1 MNIAPRAFLGF
12 ALIGALMLAL
22 GVFALSQMS
31 KIRTSGENIV
41 ENSVPSVRALNE
53 FTQLTLRLR
62 VLSYRLLTNREADT
76 QQKTFDLFEQRNQQ
90 IRTAQSNYEK
100 LISAPE
106 ERAAYDQ
113 YVQLLNQ
120 YRQLEERMKTLSRN
134 NQVDELRTL
143 LGNDLQTN
151 SEAVNA
157 VLARLTE
164 INNLQAEAFN
174 KSAAQQ
180 YSTAFTWVVTMLIVA
195 TGLTLLFA
203 WLLTNSITKPIANA
217 LDAAEE
223 IAKGNLTRPITVDG
237 SDEAGRLLRAMAT
250 MQDKLRDTLQRISGS
265 ATQLASAAE
274 ELNSVTDESARGLT
288 QQNNEIEQAATAVNE
303 MTSAV
308 EEVARNAVSTSEA
321 SRNATTS
328 AGDGRDLVQETVGAI
343 ERMSADVQSTATL
356 IGNLADE
363 SRDIGKVLDVI
374 RGLADQTNLL
384 ALNAAIEAARAGEA
398 GRGFAVVADEVR
410 ALAHRTQQS
419 TSEIE
424 RMIGSIQSGTE
435 QAATAVNEMT
445 SAVEEVAR
453 NAVSTSEASRNATT
467 SAGDGRDLVQ
477 ETVGAIERMSADV
490 QSTAS
495 LIGNLANESRDI
507 GKVLDVIRG
516 LADQTNLLAL
526 NAAIEAARAGEA
538 GRGFA
543 VVADEVRALAHRTQQ
558 STSEIERMIGSIQS
572 GTEQAVDS
580 MRNST
585 ERAESTLNIARG
597 AGMSL
602 DTINSAI
609 VEINERNLVI
619 ASAAEEQAQV
629 AREVDRNLV
638 NIRDLSV
645 QSATGA
651 NQTSAASAELSRLA
665 VDLNSMVGR
674 FSL

>member
-1 MNIAPRAFLGF
+1 MTDKSFIRQSQRRTAALISVNTMSLRKMNIAPRAFLGF
-12 ALIGALMLAL
+12 ALIGGLMLVL
-22 GVFALSQMS
+22 GVFALNQMS
-31 KIRTSGENIV
+31 KIRGAGEDIASM
-41 ENSVPSVRALNE
+41 SVPSIKSLDE

-62 VLSYRLLTNREADT
+62 VLSYRLLVNREPDV
-76 QQKTFDLFEQRNQQ
+76 QQKTMELFDLRNQQ
-90 IRTAQSNYEK
+90 IRDAQKVYEQ
-100 LISAPE
+100 LIDGPE
-106 ERAAYDQ
+106 ERAAYDK
-113 YVQLLNQ
+113 YVQLLAQ
-120 YRQLEERMKTLSRN
+120 YRQLEERMKTFSRN
-134 NQVDELRTL
+134 NQIDDLRKMLNTELLANSEEVNAALAKLLEINTLQIDKTDRNAGDQYSMSFNLVITL
-143 LGNDLQTN
+143 L
-151 SEAVNA
+151 V
-157 VLARLTE
+157 
-164 INNLQAEAFN
+164 I
-174 KSAAQQ
+174 
-180 YSTAFTWVVTMLIVA
+180 A
-195 TGLTLLFA
+195 TGLTVLFA

-217 LDAAEE
+217 LSAAEE
-223 IAKGNLTRPITVDG
+223 IAEGNLTRPITVDG
-237 SDEAGRLLRAMAT
+237 EDEAGRLLLAMSK

-321 SRNATTS
+321 SKNATTS
-328 AGDGRDLVQETVGAI
+328 AGDGRDLVQETVSAI

-356 IGNLADE
+356 IGD
-363 SRDIGKVLDVI
+363 
-374 RGLADQTNLL
+374 
-384 ALNAAIEAARAGEA
+384 
-398 GRGFAVVADEVR
+398 
-410 ALAHRTQQS
+410 
-419 TSEIE
+419 
-424 RMIGSIQSGTE
+424 
-435 QAATAVNEMT
+435 
-445 SAVEEVAR
+445 
-453 NAVSTSEASRNATT
+453 
-467 SAGDGRDLVQ
+467 
-477 ETVGAIERMSADV
+477 
-490 QSTAS
+490 
-495 LIGNLANESRDI
+495 LANESRDI

-572 GTEQAVDS
+572 GTEHAVDS

-651 NQTSAASAELSRLA
+651 NQTSAASNELSRLA
-665 VDLNSMVGR
+665 VDLNTMVGR

>member
-1 MNIAPRAFLGF
+1 MRQKRAGPQDFSRMTDKSPIRQLQRRTGALTLVNTMSLRNMNIAPRAFLGF
-12 ALIGALMLAL
+12 ALIGGLMLVL
-22 GVFALSQMS
+22 GVFALNQMS
-31 KIRTSGENIV
+31 KIRGAGEDIASM
-41 ENSVPSVRALNE
+41 SVPSIKSLDE

-62 VLSYRLLTNREADT
+62 VLSYRLLVNREPDV
-76 QQKTFDLFEQRNQQ
+76 QQKTFELFDLRNQQ
-90 IRTAQSNYEK
+90 IRDAQKVYEP
-100 LISAPE
+100 LIEGPQ

-113 YVQLLNQ
+113 YVQLLAQ
-120 YRQLEERMKTLSRN
+120 YRQLEDRMKTLSRN
-134 NQVDELRTL
+134 NQVDELRTMLNSEL
-143 LGNDLQTN
+143 LSN

-157 VLARLTE
+157 ALAKLLE
-164 INNLQAEAFN
+164 INTQQIEVTDTRAGE
-174 KSAAQQ
+174 Q
-180 YSTAFTWVVTMLIVA
+180 YSTSLNLVITLLVIAS
-195 TGLTLLFA
+195 GLTLLFA

-217 LDAAEE
+217 LSAAEE
-223 IAKGNLTRPITVDG
+223 IAEGNLTRPIHVDG
-237 SDEAGRLLRAMAT
+237 DDEAGRLLLAMSK
-250 MQDKLRDTLQRISGS
+250 MQEKLRDTLQRISGS

-321 SRNATTS
+321 SKNATTS
-328 AGDGRDLVQETVGAI
+328 AGDGRDLVQETVSAI
-343 ERMSADVQSTATL
+343 EHMSADVQSTATL
-356 IGNLADE
+356 IGD
-363 SRDIGKVLDVI
+363 
-374 RGLADQTNLL
+374 
-384 ALNAAIEAARAGEA
+384 
-398 GRGFAVVADEVR
+398 
-410 ALAHRTQQS
+410 
-419 TSEIE
+419 
-424 RMIGSIQSGTE
+424 
-435 QAATAVNEMT
+435 
-445 SAVEEVAR
+445 
-453 NAVSTSEASRNATT
+453 
-467 SAGDGRDLVQ
+467 
-477 ETVGAIERMSADV
+477 
-490 QSTAS
+490 
-495 LIGNLANESRDI
+495 LANESRDI

-572 GTEQAVDS
+572 GTEHAVNS

-597 AGMSL
+597 AGLSL

-651 NQTSAASAELSRLA
+651 NQTSAASNELSRLA
-665 VDLNSMVGR
+665 LDLNNMVGR

>member
-1 MNIAPRAFLGF
+1 MNIAPRAFLSF
-12 ALIGALMLAL
+12 ALIGGLMMIL
-22 GVFALSQMS
+22 GVFALNQMS
-31 KIRTSGENIV
+31 KIRGAAEEITL
-41 ENSVPSVRALNE
+41 NSVPSIQSLDE

-62 VLSYRLLTNREADT
+62 VLSYRLLVNREPDV
-76 QQKTFDLFEQRNQQ
+76 QQKTMELLETRNQQ
-90 IRTAQSNYEK
+90 IHAAQATYEK
-100 LISAPE
+100 LIASPQ

-113 YVQLLNQ
+113 YVQLLGQ
-120 YRQLEERMKTLSRN
+120 YRQIEDRMKTLSRN
-134 NQVDELRTL
+134 NQVDELRNL
-143 LGNDLQTN
+143 LNTDLLNN

-157 VLARLTE
+157 VLSRLLE
-164 INNLQAEAFN
+164 IN
-174 KSAAQQ
+174 AQQ
-180 YSTAFTWVVTMLIVA
+180 TRDTNQQAADQYDSAFDLVIALLVAATA
-195 TGLTLLFA
+195 LTLALA

-217 LDAAEE
+217 LGAAES
-223 IAKGNLTRPITVDG
+223 IAEGNLTRPITVDG
-237 SDEAGRLLRAMAT
+237 EDEAGRLLAAMAK
-250 MQDKLRDTLQRISGS
+250 MQDKLRDTLLRISGS

-321 SRNATTS
+321 SQSATAS
-328 AGDGRDLVQETVGAI
+328 AGDGRDLVQETVSAI

-356 IGNLADE
+356 IGD
-363 SRDIGKVLDVI
+363 
-374 RGLADQTNLL
+374 
-384 ALNAAIEAARAGEA
+384 
-398 GRGFAVVADEVR
+398 
-410 ALAHRTQQS
+410 
-419 TSEIE
+419 
-424 RMIGSIQSGTE
+424 
-435 QAATAVNEMT
+435 
-445 SAVEEVAR
+445 
-453 NAVSTSEASRNATT
+453 
-467 SAGDGRDLVQ
+467 
-477 ETVGAIERMSADV
+477 
-490 QSTAS
+490 
-495 LIGNLANESRDI
+495 LANESRDI

-572 GTEQAVDS
+572 GTEHAVDS

-609 VEINERNLVI
+609 VEINQRNLVI

-651 NQTSAASAELSRLA
+651 NQTSAASSELSRLA

>member
-1 MNIAPRAFLGF
+1 MSLRNMNIAPRAFLGF
-12 ALIGALMLAL
+12 ALIGTLMLIL
-22 GVFALSQMS
+22 GVFSLNQMS
-31 KIRTSGENIV
+31 KIRAAGEDIANA
-41 ENSVPSVRALNE
+41 SVPSIKSLDE

-62 VLSYRLLTNREADT
+62 VLSYRLLINREPDV
-76 QQKTFDLFEQRNQQ
+76 QQKTMELFDQRNQQ
-90 IRTAQSNYEK
+90 IRDAQRVYEP
-100 LISAPE
+100 LIDGPQ

-113 YVQLLNQ
+113 YVQLLAQ
-120 YRQLEERMKTLSRN
+120 YRQLEDRMKSLSRN
-134 NQVDELRTL
+134 NQVDELSKMLNTEL
-143 LGNDLQTN
+143 LTN
-151 SEAVNA
+151 SEAVNKA
-157 VLARLTE
+157 LAKLLE
-164 INNLQAEAFN
+164 INTQQIAETDKDAN
-174 KSAAQQ
+174 DQ
-180 YSTAFTWVVTMLIVA
+180 YSASFNLVITLLVIA

-217 LDAAEE
+217 LSAAED
-223 IAKGNLTRPITVDG
+223 IAEGNLTRPITVDG
-237 SDEAGRLLRAMAT
+237 EDEAGRLLLAMSK
-250 MQDKLRDTLQRISGS
+250 MQEKLRDTLQRISGS

-321 SRNATTS
+321 SKNATTS
-328 AGDGRDLVQETVGAI
+328 AGDGRDLVQETVSAI

-356 IGNLADE
+356 IGD
-363 SRDIGKVLDVI
+363 
-374 RGLADQTNLL
+374 
-384 ALNAAIEAARAGEA
+384 
-398 GRGFAVVADEVR
+398 
-410 ALAHRTQQS
+410 
-419 TSEIE
+419 
-424 RMIGSIQSGTE
+424 
-435 QAATAVNEMT
+435 
-445 SAVEEVAR
+445 
-453 NAVSTSEASRNATT
+453 
-467 SAGDGRDLVQ
+467 
-477 ETVGAIERMSADV
+477 
-490 QSTAS
+490 
-495 LIGNLANESRDI
+495 LANESRDI

-572 GTEQAVDS
+572 GTEHAVDS

-651 NQTSAASAELSRLA
+651 NQTSAASSELSRLA
-665 VDLNSMVGR
+665 LDLNNMVGR

>member
-1 MNIAPRAFLGF
+1 MSLRNMNIAPRAFLSF
-12 ALIGALMLAL
+12 ALIGGLMMIL
-22 GVFALSQMS
+22 GVFALNQMS
-31 KIRTSGENIV
+31 KIRGAAEEITL
-41 ENSVPSVRALNE
+41 NSVPSIQSLDE

-62 VLSYRLLTNREADT
+62 VLSYRLLVNREPDV
-76 QQKTFDLFEQRNQQ
+76 QQKTMELLETRNQQ
-90 IRTAQSNYEK
+90 IRAAQATYEK
-100 LISAPE
+100 LIASPQ

-113 YVQLLNQ
+113 YVQLLGQ
-120 YRQLEERMKTLSRN
+120 YRQIEDRMKTLSRN
-134 NQVDELRTL
+134 NQVDELRNL
-143 LGNDLQTN
+143 LNTDLLN
-151 SEAVNA
+151 NAEAVNA
-157 VLARLTE
+157 VLSRLLE
-164 INNLQAEAFN
+164 INTQQTRDTNQQAADQYDSAFDLVIALLV
-174 KSAAQQ
+174 AA
-180 YSTAFTWVVTMLIVA
+180 TA
-195 TGLTLLFA
+195 LTLALA
-203 WLLTNSITKPIANA
+203 WLLINSITKPIANA
-217 LDAAEE
+217 LGAAES
-223 IAKGNLTRPITVDG
+223 IAEGNLTRPITVDG
-237 SDEAGRLLRAMAT
+237 EDEAGRLLAAMAK
-250 MQDKLRDTLQRISGS
+250 MQDKLRDTLLRISGS

-321 SRNATTS
+321 SQSATAS
-328 AGDGRDLVQETVGAI
+328 AGDGRDLVQETVSAI

-356 IGNLADE
+356 IGD
-363 SRDIGKVLDVI
+363 
-374 RGLADQTNLL
+374 
-384 ALNAAIEAARAGEA
+384 
-398 GRGFAVVADEVR
+398 
-410 ALAHRTQQS
+410 
-419 TSEIE
+419 
-424 RMIGSIQSGTE
+424 
-435 QAATAVNEMT
+435 
-445 SAVEEVAR
+445 
-453 NAVSTSEASRNATT
+453 
-467 SAGDGRDLVQ
+467 
-477 ETVGAIERMSADV
+477 
-490 QSTAS
+490 
-495 LIGNLANESRDI
+495 LANESRDI

-572 GTEQAVDS
+572 GTEHAVDS

-609 VEINERNLVI
+609 VEINQRNLVI

-651 NQTSAASAELSRLA
+651 NQTSAASNELSRLA
-665 VDLNSMVGR
+665 VDLNTMVGR